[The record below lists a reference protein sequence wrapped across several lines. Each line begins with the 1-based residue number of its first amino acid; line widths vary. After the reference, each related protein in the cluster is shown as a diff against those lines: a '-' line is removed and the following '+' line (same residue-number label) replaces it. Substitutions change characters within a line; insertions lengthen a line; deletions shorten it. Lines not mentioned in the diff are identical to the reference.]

1 MSSAVSAPRVVL
13 LDIEGTTAPVSF
25 VHKVLFPYART
36 HLARVMEEHKAEPAV
51 QQALADIA
59 KLAPGVPPLEQLER
73 WMAEDAKVAPLKA
86 LQGLVWAEG
95 YRRGALIARLYPDVV
110 PELER
115 WYRAGI
121 ELAVYSSG
129 SEPAQ
134 KLIYGHTEQ
143 GDVTPLFSR
152 FFDLRVGGKKETAS
166 YRAILQ
172 ETGWQG
178 QNVLFLSDVTAEL
191 DAAAQAGLR
200 VCQIVRPED
209 GTVAGANHA
218 VAGNLIEA
226 AHLFGLPVVGQA

>member
-1 MSSAVSAPRVVL
+1 MSSAATPRVVL

-36 HLARVMEEHKAEPAV
+36 HLARVMAEHSADPVV
-51 QQALADIA
+51 QQAVADIA
-59 KLAPGVPPLEQLER
+59 KVAPGVPPLEQLER
-73 WMAEDAKVAPLKA
+73 WMDEDAKVAPLKA

-95 YRRGALIARLYPDVV
+95 YKRGALVARLYPDVV
-110 PELER
+110 PELEC

-152 FFDLRVGGKKETAS
+152 FFDLRVGGKKEAAS
-166 YRAILQ
+166 YSALVQ
-172 ETGWQG
+172 EAGWQPHD
-178 QNVLFLSDVTAEL
+178 VLFLSDVTAEL

-209 GTVAGANHA
+209 GTVAGTEHA
-218 VAGNLIEA
+218 VASNLIEA
-226 AHLFGLPVVGQA
+226 AHIFGLPVVGQA